1 MCCSTFTGWP
11 LRWLAI
17 PSSSSRRTYAWLSSQ
32 SPGARSDGGGV
43 GRHGQAQAQAQAQV
57 QVLVGGESGSW
68 AEAAQLEASERR
80 LMLRAAVHKASATIT
95 NRELAL
101 TRATESAL
109 LQLVLVEKP

>member
-1 MCCSTFTGWP
+1 M
-11 LRWLAI
+11 
-17 PSSSSRRTYAWLSSQ
+17 
-32 SPGARSDGGGV
+32 
-43 GRHGQAQAQAQAQV
+43 GRHGQAQAQAQV

-80 LMLRAAVHKASATIT
+80 LMLRAAVHKASATIA

-109 LQLVLVEKP
+109 LQLVPVEKP